1 MRILK
6 TIIMCLSILVSVAT
20 MAQEEKK
27 EQKAKGLTTVVLN
40 SNIKCNNCKARI
52 EKNIPYEKG
61 VKDLKVDIE
70 KKTVTITFK
79 SEKNTSEALCDAVTK
94 LGYKSIII
102 SEEKK

>member
-1 MRILK
+1 MKLIQ
-6 TIIMCLSILVSVAT
+6 TIAIAISLLISAAA
-20 MAQEEKK
+20 MAQEEQK
-27 EQKAKGLTTVVLN
+27 EQKAKGLTTIVLN

-61 VKDLKVDIE
+61 VKDLKVDVD

-79 SEKNTSEALCDAVTK
+79 SDKNNAEALCDAVTK